1 MSVPAAPF
9 EHLLRLADAHGIFEH
24 ARFREPRPEHGYCVD
39 DVARALVVTTREVH
53 PSPAVQEL
61 ARLCL
66 RFLTSAQ
73 DPSGLVR
80 NRLGRDLRWSDAPSD
95 QDAWGR
101 ALWGLGTAAARSEEL
116 GALALSRFEVSADIR
131 SPYPR
136 AMAFAALGAAEVLRE
151 HPGHGQA
158 RRLLADATG
167 TAHRPGTDVDWPWP
181 EPTLRYANA
190 VLAEALI
197 AGGAHLPDEQALG
210 DGLTML
216 GWLLATESAPGHL
229 SVVPAGGWARGDS
242 RPGFDQQPIEVAA
255 LADACAQAHMVTGQT
270 AWLRGVELAAAWF
283 TGSNDSGQVMYDP
296 DGGGGYD
303 GLERAGR
310 NQNQGAESTLAM
322 ISTFQ
327 LAHQLWAVLR

>member
-1 MSVPAAPF
+1 MSAPAAPF
-9 EHLLRLADAHGIFEH
+9 KHLLRLADSHGIFEH
-24 ARFREPRPEHGYCVD
+24 ARFRDPRPEHGYCVD
-39 DVARALVVTTREVH
+39 DVARALVVTSREREPGPEVR
-53 PSPAVQEL
+53 EL

-80 NRLGRDLRWSDAPSD
+80 NRLGRDLSWADEPGA

-116 GALALSRFEVSADIR
+116 GALALERFEVSADIR
-131 SPYPR
+131 SHYPR
-136 AMAFAALGAAEVLRE
+136 AMAFAALGASEVLRE
-151 HPGHGQA
+151 HPGHAQA
-158 RRLLADATG
+158 HRLLAETTRLAL
-167 TAHRPGTDVDWPWP
+167 RPGTDVDWPWP

-197 AGGAHLPDEQALG
+197 AGGALLSDDHALG

-229 SVVPAGGWARGDS
+229 SVVPAGGWARGDT

-255 LADACAQAHMVTGQT
+255 LADACAQAHTVTGET

-296 DGGGGYD
+296 QGGGGYD
-303 GLERAGR
+303 GLERWGR
-310 NQNQGAESTLAM
+310 NENQGAESTLAM

-327 LAHQLWAVLR
+327 LAHQLRPVLR